1 LNDETKRWRLD
12 VLISKHDHQH
22 NIVEQLIAEGCSDDI
37 VSKAKKE
44 KLLLKDEIRKLE
56 LELGE

>member
-1 LNDETKRWRLD
+1 M
-12 VLISKHDHQH
+12 LISKHDHQH

-37 VSKAKKE
+37 VNKAKKE
-44 KLLLKDEIRKLE
+44 KLSLKDEIRKLE